1 MLYGYVMV
9 GSGGLESILP
19 RDVVEALGEGVR
31 VSGRLY
37 PTLCLACRGARMLCG
52 KARCPILVKAE
63 ALVRVKG
70 GLDREQIA
78 GSTPPAAFVGRI
90 GYPKVYV
97 GPLLPNFYGDTVLLD
112 TPEWWLG
119 KGIEEIVSFRYSL
132 VRGKSRLEV
141 KAASTGHR
149 LLATLQELAMSV
161 KAVDAE
167 AVFEKKPLKMLILS
181 DIAQPFGPSA
191 PLHSFKASD
200 SSVDRRIE
208 KAYYDRDLKAAEAV
222 AELYKK
228 GVLVTRIQRAFSLGM
243 FGEGKRRRLVPTR
256 WSITAVDSIIS
267 EVLVKEVKNHPTVDK
282 YMVFYLK
289 NIGNLYIVIL
299 IPKPWSFE
307 WIEAWFPGT
316 PWNPEGASPKPAI
329 MGDYESYWG
338 RKDYPS
344 IGGCYYSTRLAATEA
359 LSRMRRQATVLALRE
374 IYPDYILPVGVW
386 NVRESIR
393 AAFKSKP
400 RIFDTLEEALRFA
413 KGLLKVP
420 LQSWIQHSTILRGAL
435 SQTSIKDYI

>member
-1 MLYGYVMV
+1 MV
-9 GSGGLESILP
+9 GSGGLGDILP

-149 LLATLQELAMSV
+149 LLDTLQELAMSV

-191 PLHSFKASD
+191 PLRSFKASG

-267 EVLVKEVKNHPTVDK
+267 EVLVKEVKNHPTIDK

-299 IPKPWSFE
+299 MPKPWSFE

-393 AAFKSKP
+393 AALKTKP

>member
-1 MLYGYVMV
+1 MG
-9 GSGGLESILP
+9 GSGALGDILP
-19 RDVVEALGEGVR
+19 RNVVNALGEGIR

-37 PTLCLACRGARMLCG
+37 PTLCLACKGARMLCG

-63 ALVRVKG
+63 ALVKVKSA
-70 GLDREQIA
+70 LDKEQLA

-97 GPLLPNFYGDTVLLD
+97 GPLLPHFYGDTVLLD

-119 KGIEEIVSFRYSL
+119 KGIEEIVSFRYNL
-132 VRGKSRLEV
+132 IRGKTRFEV
-141 KAASTGHR
+141 KAASQGHR
-149 LLATLQELAMSV
+149 LLDTLQELAMSV
-161 KAVDAE
+161 RAVDAE
-167 AVFEKKPLKMLILS
+167 AVFEKKPAKTLILS

-191 PLHSFKASD
+191 PLRSFKASH

-208 KAYYDRDLKAAEAV
+208 KVYYDRDLKAAEAV
-222 AELYKK
+222 TNLYNR

-243 FGEGKRRRLVPTR
+243 FGESKRRRLVPTR
-256 WSITAVDSIIS
+256 WSITAVDSTIS
-267 EVLVKEVKNHPTVDK
+267 EALVKEVKTQPTVDK
-282 YMVFYLK
+282 YLVFYLK
-289 NIGNLYIVIL
+289 NIGNLYVVIL
-299 IPKPWSFE
+299 LPKSWSFE

-316 PWNPEGASPKPAI
+316 PWNPEESSPKPAL

-344 IGGCYYSTRLAATEA
+344 IGGCYYSTRLAAAEA
-359 LSRMRRQATVLALRE
+359 LTRWRRQATVLALRE
-374 IYPDYILPVGVW
+374 IYPEYILPVGVW

-400 RIFDTLEEALRFA
+400 LIFDTLEDTLRFV
-413 KGLLKVP
+413 KELLRVP
-420 LQSWIQHSTILRGAL
+420 LQSWIQHSVILREAL
-435 SQTSIKDYI
+435 SQKSIKDFI

>member
-1 MLYGYVMV
+1 MMG
-9 GSGGLESILP
+9 GSGALGDILP
-19 RDVVEALGEGVR
+19 RNVLEALGEGIR
-31 VSGRLY
+31 VSGRIY

-63 ALVRVKG
+63 ALVKVKAA
-70 GLDREQIA
+70 LDSEQLA

-97 GPLLPNFYGDTVLLD
+97 GPLIPHFYGDTVLLD

-119 KGIEEIVSFRYSL
+119 KGIEEIVRFRYNL
-132 VRGKSRLEV
+132 IRGKIRLEV
-141 KAASTGHR
+141 KAASQGHR
-149 LLATLQELAMSV
+149 LLDTLQELAMSI
-161 KAVDAE
+161 KSVDVE
-167 AVFEKKPLKMLILS
+167 AVFEKKPAKTLILS
-181 DIAQPFGPSA
+181 DITQPFGPSA
-191 PLHSFKASD
+191 PLRSFKASQ

-208 KAYYDRDLKAAEAV
+208 KAYYDKDLKAAEAIFN
-222 AELYKK
+222 LYKN

-256 WSITAVDSIIS
+256 WSITAVDSILS
-267 EVLVKEVKNHPTVDK
+267 EELVKEVKTQPTVDK
-282 YMVFYLK
+282 YLVFYLK
-289 NIGNLYIVIL
+289 NIGNLYVVIL
-299 IPKPWSFE
+299 MPKTWSFE

-316 PWNPEGASPKPAI
+316 PWNPEKCSPKPAL

-344 IGGCYYSTRLAATEA
+344 IGGCYYSTRLAAAEA
-359 LSRMRRQATVLALRE
+359 LTKWRRQATVLALRE

-400 RIFDTLEEALRFA
+400 RIFDTLEEALRFV
-413 KGLLKVP
+413 KSLMKVP
-420 LQSWIQHSTILRGAL
+420 LQSWIQHSVILREAL
-435 SQTSIKDYI
+435 SQKSIKDYV